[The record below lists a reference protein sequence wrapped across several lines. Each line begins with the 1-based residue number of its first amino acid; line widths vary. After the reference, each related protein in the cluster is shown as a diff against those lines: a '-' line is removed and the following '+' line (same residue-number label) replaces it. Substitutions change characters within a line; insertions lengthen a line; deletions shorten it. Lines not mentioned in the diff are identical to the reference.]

1 MEVRAYLPL
10 LRLPGAPAFCLAA
23 LVGRMPISMLG
34 IGSVLLVEDRRGSF
48 ALAGAVA
55 ASYALGLAIGGPFV
69 SRLVDRL
76 GQRRVLPWSLL
87 VSSLAMLVV
96 IYAAG
101 TTASGW
107 VLLAAAGVAGGSLP
121 PLGSC
126 SRARWSSALRRSGR
140 NDLLSTAFAYESVVD
155 EMVFIGGPALVVGLA
170 ILIDP
175 AAGLL
180 AAIGLCVAGTL
191 VFVAQRST
199 EPPIEPPAAG
209 RATSAMRVAG
219 LRTATLSM
227 VFVGVL
233 FGSLEVV
240 MVAFADE
247 QGRAAAAGVLL
258 PLVALGSAISGIL
271 YGARTWTSPL
281 DLRYVVALLALAAGV
296 VPVLLATGIASM
308 APAAFVAGLA
318 ISPTLIASFGLVEQL
333 VPPSARTE
341 GFTWLNSGLGV
352 GVAFG
357 SAVGGRLADGP
368 GARTAFLASF
378 AGALLAL
385 AVGVAGRRTLRPAAA
400 VAAPLPAP

>member
-1 MEVRAYLPL
+1 MRAYLPL
-10 LRLPGAPAFCLAA
+10 LRLPGALAFSLAA

-55 ASYALGLAIGGPFV
+55 AAYALGLAVGGPFV

-76 GQRRVLPWSLL
+76 GQRRVLPWALL
-87 VSSLAMLVV
+87 VSMLALLVV

-107 VLLAAAGVAGGSLP
+107 VLLAAAAVAGGSLP
-121 PLGSC
+121 PMGSC
-126 SRARWSSALRRSGR
+126 ARARWSSALRRSGR

-170 ILIDP
+170 ILLDP

-180 AAIGLCVAGTL
+180 AALVLCVAGTL
-191 VFVAQRST
+191 AFVAQRAT
-199 EPPIEPPAAG
+199 EPPIEPRAAG
-209 RATSAMRVAG
+209 RARSAIRVVG
-219 LRTATLSM
+219 LRTVTLSM

-233 FGSLEVV
+233 FGALEVV

-247 QGRAAAAGVLL
+247 QGRPSAAGYLL
-258 PLVALGSAISGIL
+258 PLVALGSAVSGIA
-271 YGARTWTSPL
+271 YGAHTWRSPL
-281 DLRYVVALLALAAGV
+281 DLRYVVALFALAAGI
-296 VPVLLATGIASM
+296 VPVLLATGVASM

-352 GVAFG
+352 GVALG
-357 SAVGGRLADGP
+357 SALGGRLADGP
-368 GARTAFLASF
+368 GARTAFLTCL
-378 AGALLAL
+378 AGAVAAL
-385 AVGVAGRRTLRPAAA
+385 AIGLGGRRTLRPSQLRQE
-400 VAAPLPAP
+400 VAP